1 MDSDNDAVRPG
12 GCFSVA
18 LASTRV
24 SMPASEALSK
34 NLRSGSKTSSLTRW
48 WNSNSVQGDADDQ
61 KLSEEEF
68 AFSDQLLGIIS
79 DELLGLDIKP
89 DDASSK
95 TAKKPVVT
103 NDKPTHERKLSWPF
117 AGNRKVVPQSNAHS
131 GGGVPSDEGS
141 VSPLAS
147 SAPNSTL
154 ITPDA
159 SYHSNYSHS
168 TTDSSSFAL
177 SEAGH
182 VHFHA
187 TTSAE
192 DHIDLSTSAGK
203 SPQGY
208 RRLWQSIAS
217 VRKGDKVAPT
227 ELNTQPQEY
236 TVDSLVRG
244 IMSLKA
250 SQPILEAPRLSSGLR
265 TLDSRAVAALLKE
278 LSKAGQQARATE
290 LFDYLRSLP
299 EDDPLSPLADLYTY
313 TTVISQCGGHQHLRR
328 ALELVA
334 EMRGKGIQCNVHTY
348 SALMSVCV
356 KCK

>member
-1 MDSDNDAVRPG
+1 
-12 GCFSVA
+12 
-18 LASTRV
+18 
-24 SMPASEALSK
+24 MPASETLSK

-48 WNSNSVQGDADDQ
+48 WNSNTVSTDTESQQ
-61 KLSEEEF
+61 LSEGEF
-68 AFSDQLLGIIS
+68 TLTEQALAHIS
-79 DELLGLDIKP
+79 DELLGLGIKIEEP
-89 DDASSK
+89 SSK
-95 TAKKPVVT
+95 SANKST
-103 NDKPTHERKLSWPF
+103 NTNKPTHERKLSWPF
-117 AGNRKVVPQSNAHS
+117 AGNRKVVPHASVPS
-131 GGGVPSDEGS
+131 GVPSDEGS

-147 SAPNSTL
+147 SAPGSGP
-154 ITPDA
+154 ITPDI
-159 SYHSNYSHS
+159 SYHSNYSQIS
-168 TTDSSSFAL
+168 KSSFDP
-177 SEAGH
+177 SEAEHRDFLG
-182 VHFHA
+182 A
-187 TTSAE
+187 AE
-192 DHIDLSTSAGK
+192 VNPSESPTFTGK

-208 RRLWQSIAS
+208 RRLWQSITS

-227 ELNTQPQEY
+227 ELKTQPQEY

-244 IMSLKA
+244 VMSLKT
-250 SQPILEAPRLSSGLR
+250 SQPILEAPRLASGLR

-278 LSKAGQQARATE
+278 LSKAGQQTRATE

-299 EDDPLSPLADLYTY
+299 EENPLSPLADLYTY